1 MRRNPRIGWQAARAG
16 SGQKRRRGGHAV
28 AVSHGLAARRAA
40 YGVQPHMAS
49 SRGGTPR
56 SHTRPRAAVGMPPV
70 GIYGPKGGD
79 PDCNPAQAGAG
90 GHLAPS
96 FLQTPAGAGLAR
108 RQDPTLP
115 QAGMPR
121 AFPQHAH
128 AEAAGNYAGGFAAAT
143 FYETDGR
150 AHPANRNVKARHPV
164 GAPAR
169 RKAGPG
175 ARGEP
180 DLLPPFTV
188 QFAAGPNAC
197 PCRTCSV
204 QDVDAPH

>member
-1 MRRNPRIGWQAARAG
+1 MVWRHAAPHMVSSRIWCPATGGRRGAIRGRGRLSGCPPWGYTVRRAGIRIAIRPKPERAVILRRVSCRLLPERGWPGDKIRRSRRLACPAPSRSTPMRR
-16 SGQKRRRGGHAV
+16 
-28 AVSHGLAARRAA
+28 
-40 YGVQPHMAS
+40 QPV
-49 SRGGTPR
+49 T
-56 SHTRPRAAVGMPPV
+56 TR
-70 GIYGPKGGD
+70 
-79 PDCNPAQAGAG
+79 
-90 GHLAPS
+90 
-96 FLQTPAGAGLAR
+96 
-108 RQDPTLP
+108 
-115 QAGMPR
+115 
-121 AFPQHAH
+121 
-128 AEAAGNYAGGFAAAT
+128 GGFAAAT

-150 AHPANRNVKARHPV
+150 AHLANRNVKARRPI

-188 QFAAGPNAC
+188 QFAARPNAC